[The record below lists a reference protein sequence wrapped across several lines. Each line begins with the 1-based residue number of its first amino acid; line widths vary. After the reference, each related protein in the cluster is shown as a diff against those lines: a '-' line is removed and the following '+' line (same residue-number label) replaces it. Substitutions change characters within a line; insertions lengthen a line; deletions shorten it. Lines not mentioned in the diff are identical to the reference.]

1 MEPLDPDLAARGARA
16 ALAADVREGRVSA
29 RELVAEALQR
39 IEERDGPLNAVCA
52 LRAEEALAEAEAAVG
67 AGRAGSG
74 PLAGLPLL
82 VKDLASCAGMVTTL
96 GSPWFADRAP
106 DAVDDA
112 AVARLRAA
120 GAIVVGRTNVPAFG
134 HTAYTT
140 NKVFGTT
147 VSPWNAERS
156 PGGSSGGSAAALSAG
171 MVPLATT
178 SDGGGSVRGPASL
191 CGLVGYKPTNG
202 AIGRNVIPRWM
213 DFSTMGCTGVGVAD
227 VLLEA
232 SVVVGPVAGDF
243 RSLERVDLTP
253 AVPRRVVACRSLRG
267 PDAADAEIARGF
279 DEACAF
285 LADGLGL
292 PLEVVDEPVDPLS
305 ALWWAM
311 IACVQLA
318 ESLAPFRERW
328 DEVEPSLKVQ
338 LDIGANV
345 SAFDYVAAERQR
357 FVQCARLDALLGED
371 AILLTPTANATSWPA
386 AGPLPD
392 HAGAKAGDPLVAL
405 NCADL
410 NFTGH
415 PAVTVPWGTDDAGV
429 PFGMQ
434 LVAPRRRDGLA
445 LGLAAAI
452 ERARP
457 WPQTA
462 PGHTPFSA

>member
-1 MEPLDPDLAARGARA
+1 MEPLAPDLAQRGARA
-16 ALAADVREGRVSA
+16 ALAADVREGLVSA
-29 RELVAEALQR
+29 RELVEAALVR
-39 IEERDGPLNAVCA
+39 IGERDGPLNAVCA
-52 LRAEEALAEAEAAVG
+52 LRAEEALAEAAVAPALG
-67 AGRAGSG
+67 A
-74 PLAGLPLL
+74 LAGLPLL
-82 VKDLASCAGMVTTL
+82 VKDLASCAGMVTTY
-96 GSPWFADRAP
+96 GSAWFADRAP

-120 GAIVVGRTNVPAFG
+120 GAIVVGRSNVPAFG
-134 HTAYTT
+134 HTAFTT
-140 NKVFGTT
+140 NKLFGTT
-147 VSPWNAERS
+147 VSPFNAERS

-213 DFSTMGCTGVGVAD
+213 DFSTMGCTATSVAD

-232 SVVVGPVAGDF
+232 SVVVGPVPGDL
-243 RSLERVDLTP
+243 RSLERVDLVA

-267 PDAADAEIARGF
+267 PDAVDPPIAAAF
-279 DEACAF
+279 DDACAF
-285 LADGLGL
+285 VADTLGL
-292 PLEVVDEPVDPLS
+292 PLEIVEEPIDPLS

-311 IACVQLA
+311 IGCVQLA
-318 ESLAPFRERW
+318 ESLTAFRERW

-357 FVQCARLDALLGED
+357 FAQCARLDALLGDD
-371 AILLTPTANATSWPA
+371 AVLLTPTVNVASWPA

-392 HAGAKAGDPLVAL
+392 HAGAQTANPLIAL

-415 PAVTVPWGTDDAGV
+415 PAVSVPWSTDGAGV

-434 LVAPRRRDGLA
+434 LIAPRRRDGLA

-452 ERARP
+452 ERERP
-457 WPQTA
+457 WPLTA
-462 PGHTPFSA
+462 PGFTPFSG

>member
-1 MEPLDPDLAARGARA
+1 METLEPDLAARGARA

-29 RELVAEALQR
+29 RELVAAALAR
-39 IEERDGPLNAVCA
+39 IEARDGPLNAVVA
-52 LRAEEALAEAEAAVG
+52 LRAEEALAEAAVAPALG
-67 AGRAGSG
+67 A
-74 PLAGLPLL
+74 LAGLPLL
-82 VKDLASCAGMVTTL
+82 VKDLASCAGMVTTY
-96 GSPWFADRAP
+96 GSPWFAGREP

-134 HTAYTT
+134 HTAFTT

-147 VSPWNAERS
+147 VSPWHAERS

-191 CGLVGYKPTNG
+191 CGLLGYKPTNG

-213 DFSTMGCTGVGVAD
+213 DFSTMGCTGTSVAD

-232 SVVVGPVAGDF
+232 SVVVGPVAGDL
-243 RSLERVDLTP
+243 RSLECVDLEP
-253 AVPRRVVACRSLRG
+253 RVPRRVVACRSLRG
-267 PDAADAEIARGF
+267 PGAADAPIAAGF
-279 DEACAF
+279 DDACA
-285 LADGLGL
+285 LIADTLGL
-292 PLEVVDEPVDPLS
+292 PVEVVDEPIDPLS

-318 ESLAPFRERW
+318 ESLAPLRERW
-328 DEVEPSLKVQ
+328 DEAEPSLKVQ
-338 LDIGANV
+338 LDIGDNV

-357 FVQCARLDALLGED
+357 FVQCARLDALLGDD
-371 AILLTPTANATSWPA
+371 AILLTPTVNATSWPA

-392 HAGAKAGDPLVAL
+392 HAGGQTGNPLVAL

-415 PAVTVPWGTDDAGV
+415 PAVTVPWSTDPDGV

-434 LVAPRRRDGLA
+434 LIAPRSREGLA
-445 LGLAAAI
+445 FGLAAAI
-452 ERARP
+452 ERERP
-457 WPQTA
+457 WPLTA
-462 PGHTPFSA
+462 PGFSPFSA